1 LRTRWLV
8 LALAAVLIGA
18 LGGAML
24 TAKPTG
30 AVSKDMIQ
38 LQEQVTQLLQGQRD
52 LRSAIDTNNAT
63 LRTLVQQSL
72 DATNQ
77 LNSQMGVLQKSVQE
91 ATANSGSR
99 IDTMSTQTQG
109 LSDNMQD
116 VQARVAKLGQQMNDI
131 QGLLQSIDG
140 KISGG
145 VSSPQNGYS
154 AAPSPGSSLQTQP
167 NPGSSQPPQ
176 AANPVPTMPAV
187 SADTLYQNAL
197 RDFSTG
203 KYDLARQEFG
213 DYVRNFPTN
222 DLASNA
228 QFYLGEISY
237 AQGDFQNAI
246 AQYEIVTGNYPKSFK
261 LAAAQLKKAFAEIE
275 LGMKSTGIRD
285 LREVLRRFPGSDE
298 ARRAQAKLKELGAAT
313 APRAPA
319 SR

>member
-99 IDTMSTQTQG
+99 IDSMSTQTQG

-154 AAPSPGSSLQTQP
+154 GVPSPGSSLQTQP

-176 AANPVPTMPAV
+176 SANPVPTMPAV

-213 DYVRNFPTN
+213 DYVKNFPTN

-298 ARRAQAKLKELGAAT
+298 ARRAQAKLKELGAGT

>member
-1 LRTRWLV
+1 LRTRWIV
-8 LALAAVLIGA
+8 LALAAVLVGA

-24 TAKPTG
+24 APRPTG

-38 LQEQVTQLLQGQRD
+38 LQEQVSQLLQGQRD
-52 LRSAIDTNNAT
+52 IRSAIDTNNAT

-77 LNSQMGVLQKSVQE
+77 LNSQMGLLQKNVQE

-109 LSDNMQD
+109 LSDNLQD
-116 VQARVAKLGQQMNDI
+116 IQARVGKLSQQMNDV

-140 KISGG
+140 KVSGG
-145 VSSPQNGYS
+145 VSSPQSATSSGPPSGYPPANQPS
-154 AAPSPGSSLQTQP
+154 TQAPAGDNTAPTTLPTASS
-167 NPGSSQPPQ
+167 
-176 AANPVPTMPAV
+176 
-187 SADTLYQNAL
+187 DTLYQNSL

-203 KYDLARQEFG
+203 KYDLARQEFS
-213 DYVRNFPTN
+213 DYLRNFPTN

-237 AQGDFQNAI
+237 AQGNYQDAL
-246 AQYEIVTGNYPKSFK
+246 AQYEIVMSNYPKSFK
-261 LAAAQLKKAFAEIE
+261 LAAAMLKKSFAELE
-275 LGMKSTGIRD
+275 LGMKSSGIRD
-285 LREVLRRFPGSDE
+285 LRELIRRFPGSDE
-298 ARRAQAKLKELGAAT
+298 SRRAQAKLKELGVST
-313 APRAPA
+313 APRTPA